1 MIERLKNESTKK
13 LEGSKTITVPRPP
26 KDPSKVKSKNIKV
39 SEDCHKR
46 LKEYLYHQQPNWTDV
61 NEVGDV
67 VEVILDEWEEE
78 RQRGENGRGF

>member
-1 MIERLKNESTKK
+1 MIERVKNKATEQLS
-13 LEGSKTITVPRPP
+13 ETVQEVTRPP

-39 SEDCHKR
+39 TEECHRR
-46 LKEYLYHQQPNWTDV
+46 LKDYLYHQRQNWIDV

-78 RQRGENGRGF
+78 RQSGQSTSQSP